1 MEERN
6 EVFDLIITLLKPMKN
21 EKDIE
26 CIEDDKTYRIY
37 SHDNYLLNQTLR
49 RYYQG
54 EDKIL
59 ISEKAK
65 NLWIQLFDEN
75 QMVEKKKGKEKVEKI
90 IRNFSY
96 DDKITV
102 DKKPNVNIDRFSG
115 NKKTPEKDGLEIE
128 ENQKI
133 QYNDIFHDEHIIPLE
148 MIINELKEIENP
160 EINEETYK
168 KLKEI
173 LDKIYICKMLK
184 SEDRDLMDSR
194 KRNSTNVVKV
204 VEINYGTRTNSG
216 VPIKIVDWEKI
227 KKQIEEKQKA
237 VK

>member
-1 MEERN
+1 MKQN

-26 CIEDDKTYRIY
+26 CVEGGNIYRIY
-37 SHDNYLLNQTLR
+37 SDDNYLLNQTLR

-65 NLWIQLFDEN
+65 NLWNQLFDEN
-75 QMVEKKKGKEKVEKI
+75 QIVEKKKGKEKVQKI

-96 DDKITV
+96 NDKITV
-102 DKKPNVNIDRFSG
+102 DKKPNVKIDRFSG
-115 NKKTPEKDGLEIE
+115 NKKTLEKDGLEIE

-194 KRNSTNVVKV
+194 KRNSTNVVEV
-204 VEINYGTRTNSG
+204 VEINYWTRTNSG
-216 VPIKIVDWEKI
+216 VPIEIVDWENI
-227 KKQIEEKQKA
+227 KRQIKEKQKV